1 MQFVS
6 SKVFVEKNFVKD
18 IQGKKIHAMIKSEYL
33 NLHKLSNNIMTIIVN
48 RSVEQNWREKKGKGK
63 KTRRV
68 LIARSDNREES
79 EWSA

>member
-6 SKVFVEKNFVKD
+6 SEVFVEKNFVKD
-18 IQGKKIHAMIKSEYL
+18 KKIHATIKSEYL
-33 NLHKLSNNIMTIIVN
+33 NCCINCLIMTIIVN

-68 LIARSDNREES
+68 D
-79 EWSA
+79 SAKW

>member
-48 RSVEQNWREKKGKGK
+48 RSVEQN
-63 KTRRV
+63 
-68 LIARSDNREES
+68 
-79 EWSA
+79 

>member
-6 SKVFVEKNFVKD
+6 SEVFVEKNFVKD

-68 LIARSDNREES
+68 D
-79 EWSA
+79 SAKW

>member
-6 SKVFVEKNFVKD
+6 SEVFVEKNFVKD
-18 IQGKKIHAMIKSEYL
+18 KKIHATIKSEYL
-33 NLHKLSNNIMTIIVN
+33 NCCINCLIMTIIVN
-48 RSVEQNWREKKGKGK
+48 RSVEQNWHEKKGKGK

-68 LIARSDNREES
+68 LIAQSDNREES